1 VFDKYR
7 VRRALNKLTAHCS
20 EPDEIADRLYG
31 MGIKGIIADSEK
43 CPIVNYIKE
52 KTGVDVR
59 VKRQYV
65 STAPYAKSSFTMEN
79 HLLIQEFISRF
90 DDDQYPLLDDE
101 YPLLISVDDTGR
113 EEQEEDA

>member
-59 VKRQYV
+59 VSRQMI
-65 STAPYAKSSFTMEN
+65 TAPVPFERSAFTIEN

-90 DDDQYPLLDDE
+90 DDDQYPLL
-101 YPLLISVDDTGR
+101 ISVDDTGR
-113 EEQEEDA
+113 EEQEDA